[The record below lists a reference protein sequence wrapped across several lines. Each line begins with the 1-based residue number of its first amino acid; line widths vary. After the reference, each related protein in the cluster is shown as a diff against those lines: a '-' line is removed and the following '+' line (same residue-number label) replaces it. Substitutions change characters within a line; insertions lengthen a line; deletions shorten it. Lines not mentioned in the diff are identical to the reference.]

1 MPDIHPHTTSYRH
14 VSHCLTRRQAL
25 TVLGAAGALGAVS
38 AMSGCEESDYAT
50 FILTGEVPEIEEGSV
65 EPTEET
71 EVWQSPYDWSAV
83 TSDAKGR
90 KYYYPDG
97 ILSSRFGIDVSS
109 YSGTIDWESAAADGV
124 EFAIVRLGYRGYTE
138 GGLFV
143 DDQYEANLFGARA
156 QAVPVGAYFFSS
168 AIDEDEAREEARY
181 ALELLDGFELD
192 YPLVYD
198 QETVSE
204 LFGRAN
210 WLSNNQYTA
219 NAQAF
224 CEEVTAAGYEA
235 MIYGN
240 QRYLNKLDLEVLA
253 PYPIWYA
260 EYGVSAPTDEIDL
273 AIWQYA
279 DSGPVAGI
287 SGPVDLNIQFL

>member
-1 MPDIHPHTTSYRH
+1 MPDPHPHTNSYH
-14 VSHCLTRRQAL
+14 HASHCLTRRQAL
-25 TVLGAAGALGAVS
+25 TVLGAAGSLGAVS
-38 AMSGCEESDYAT
+38 AMTGCEESDYAN
-50 FILTGEVPEIEEGSV
+50 FILTGEVPD
-65 EPTEET
+65 TEEEEAEPV
-71 EVWQSPYDWSAV
+71 EVWQNPYDWSAI

-97 ILSSRFGIDVSS
+97 VLCSRFGIDVSS
-109 YSGTIDWESAAADGV
+109 YSGTIDWEAAASDGV
-124 EFAIVRLGYRGYTE
+124 EFAIIRLGYRGYTE

-143 DDQYEANLFGARA
+143 DDQYEANLSGARA
-156 QAVPVGAYFFSS
+156 QAIPVGAYYFSS
-168 AIDEDEAREEARY
+168 AVDEDEAREEAWH
-181 ALELLDGFELD
+181 ALDLLDGFELE

-210 WLSNNQYTA
+210 WLSNAQYTA

-224 CEEVTAAGYEA
+224 CEEVTQAGYQA

-240 QRYLNKLDLEVLA
+240 QRYLAKLDLEALA
-253 PYPIWYA
+253 AYPIWYA
-260 EYGVSAPTDEIDL
+260 EYGVSAPTAEIDL

-287 SGPVDLNIQFL
+287 SGSVDLNIQFL